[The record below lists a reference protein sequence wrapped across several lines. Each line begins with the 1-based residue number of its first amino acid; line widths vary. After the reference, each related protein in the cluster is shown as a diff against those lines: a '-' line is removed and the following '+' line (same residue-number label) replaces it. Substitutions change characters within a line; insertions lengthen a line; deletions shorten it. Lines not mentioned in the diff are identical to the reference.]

1 MKHVKTFHST
11 VGRVPLACDRL
22 DVVLS
27 QFELPGLAG
36 RTQPELKIP
45 RLPGRT
51 RPQDYPEDFRVSGL
65 FSILLFSINLD
76 KFLISTQ
83 RVSLWQEWAG
93 RRQPNL
99 GFSFHECCEIPVQ
112 DLSHREVNDHIERF
126 LFMVILLNIS
136 NHLPSTINIGTS
148 RSLIL
153 FPEAIC

>member
-51 RPQDYPEDFRVSGL
+51 GPQDYPEDFHVSRL
-65 FSILLFSINLD
+65 FSILWFSINLD
-76 KFLISTQ
+76 KYLISTQ
-83 RVSLWQEWAG
+83 EFHFG
-93 RRQPNL
+93 RNDEAE
-99 GFSFHECCEIPVQ
+99 GNEI
-112 DLSHREVNDHIERF
+112 
-126 LFMVILLNIS
+126 
-136 NHLPSTINIGTS
+136 
-148 RSLIL
+148 
-153 FPEAIC
+153 